1 MNKIECLKEIRQLLF
16 LRSDENKN
24 LYINL
29 IDPIF
34 DYNSFFKNLKKIS
47 IKSI

>member
-16 LRSDENKN
+16 LHFDENKN

-34 DYNSFFKNLKKIS
+34 DYNSFLRI
-47 IKSI
+47 